1 VIEPERTGPIADVL
15 YSAAGN
21 SADDQWY
28 RRGIISYSFE
38 AGSRTFAVDQATG
51 AITRTDVAGGG
62 LAGFRPDYATEG
74 RPEAME
80 FTDGNFGLMESAL
93 QYSRD
98 TTPPVTSIEYDTLD
112 SAGAPINFRFNWPGE
127 AAVIRYTT
135 DGSTPTQASQ
145 TYENQGPR
153 RPGQVL
159 TISKAG
165 ATTVKWIAT
174 DIKGNTS
181 AVQSQTFQIGR
192 DVSGTVPATLSLSLG
207 NAASFGTFTPGL
219 AKEYE
224 AGTLANVI
232 STAGDAKLSVSDPGH
247 LTNGA
252 FSLPQALQVT
262 ITPDSWNGPVS
273 NATAAIAFKQPI
285 AATDPLRT
293 GTYSKTL
300 TFTLSTTTP

>member
-1 VIEPERTGPIADVL
+1 
-15 YSAAGN
+15 
-21 SADDQWY
+21 
-28 RRGIISYSFE
+28 
-38 AGSRTFAVDQATG
+38 
-51 AITRTDVAGGG
+51 
-62 LAGFRPDYATEG
+62 
-74 RPEAME
+74 ME

-93 QYSRD
+93 QYARD

-135 DGSTPTQASQ
+135 DGSTPTQASPS
-145 TYENQGPR
+145 YENQGPR

-192 DVSGTVPATLSLSLG
+192 DVGGNVPATLSLSLG
-207 NAASFGTFTPGL
+207 SSVSFGVFTPGV
-219 AKEYE
+219 AKDYE

-232 STAGDAKLSVSDPGH
+232 STAGEAKLSVSDPGH

-252 FSLPQALQVT
+252 FSLPEPLQVA
-262 ITPDSWNGPVS
+262 IAPDAWNGPVS
-273 NATAAIAFKQPI
+273 NGTATITFHQRI
-285 AATDPLRT
+285 GLNDPLRT
-293 GTYSKTL
+293 GTYGKTL